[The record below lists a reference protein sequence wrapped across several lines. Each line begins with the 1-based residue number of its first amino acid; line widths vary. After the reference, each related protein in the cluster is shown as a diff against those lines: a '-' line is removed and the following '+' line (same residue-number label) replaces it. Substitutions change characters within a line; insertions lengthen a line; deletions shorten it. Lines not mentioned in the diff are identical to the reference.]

1 MCQQSILSRFVVD
14 WCPSDGVWLVAGRL
28 EGHCP
33 SFPHRHGRVQ
43 WRWWRSPIGRET
55 AACMS
60 EQRLLATPPNHVLK
74 DRYKLSKLIMSIQV
88 LSSNKI
94 PHRSISLRGSVLR
107 ATVAKWPNRN
117 GQPYIGF
124 SGLGF
129 QGVSP
134 HLSHGCRP
142 SGPIKGMVGHWSTFL
157 CLQPGLLW
165 KDVNLHQCCLLFTNV

>member
-1 MCQQSILSRFVVD
+1 M
-14 WCPSDGVWLVAGRL
+14 AGRL
-28 EGHCP
+28 QGRCP

-55 AACMS
+55 AACTS
-60 EQRLLATPPNHVLK
+60 EQHLLATPPNQVLK
-74 DRYKLSKLIMSIQV
+74 DIYKLSKPIMNIQV

-94 PHRSISLRGSVLR
+94 PHRSVSLRGSVLR

-134 HLSHGCRP
+134 TSLSWLPAKWPNQRNGRALVNFPLSATRSALERCETAAMLPPVHQRMIP
-142 SGPIKGMVGHWSTFL
+142 QIFSYLHFPHMPKS
-157 CLQPGLLW
+157 CLIG
-165 KDVNLHQCCLLFTNV
+165 

>member
-1 MCQQSILSRFVVD
+1 M
-14 WCPSDGVWLVAGRL
+14 AGRL
-28 EGHCP
+28 QGHCP

-55 AACMS
+55 AACTS
-60 EQRLLATPPNHVLK
+60 QQHLLATPPYHVLK
-74 DRYKLSKLIMSIQV
+74 DRYKLSKPIMNIQV

-94 PHRSISLRGSVLR
+94 PHRSVSLRGSVLR

-142 SGPIKGMVGHWSTFL
+142 SEPIKGMVGHWSTFL

-165 KDVNLHQCCLLFTNV
+165 KDVKLQQCCLLFTNV